1 MVEKSTYPFTIFT
14 HDLDFTSKA
23 SLLTIGNLF
32 MNVAGIDSHS
42 KGFGIDQI
50 HDKNLAW
57 VSLRIRIKMNRYP
70 ELSEKVSIQ
79 TWVENWSRFVTQRN
93 CSIYGEN
100 GENIGEIVSVFT
112 LIDFKT
118 RQTVNMQERLA
129 EYEAFIIPEGVAL
142 GTPGKVK
149 TLQNATLVGTH
160 TVAYNDID
168 SNMHVNSFRYV
179 AWVLDVIPLEVYKQ
193 NKIVDFEIN
202 FVHEV
207 LYGET
212 VSIYSEKLEENV
224 AVFDIRNAEGVS
236 MNRCKFTFEKR

>member
-42 KGFGIDQI
+42 KGFGIDEI

-57 VSLRIRIKMNRYP
+57 VALRIRIKMDRYP
-70 ELSEKVSIQ
+70 ELSENVFIQ
-79 TWVENWSRFVTQRN
+79 TWIENWSRFTTQRN
-93 CSIYGEN
+93 CVIRNEKGEVL
-100 GENIGEIVSVFT
+100 GQISSVFT
-112 LIDFKT
+112 LIDFKL

-129 EYEAFIIPEGVAL
+129 EYEEYVIPDVLEMGC
-142 GTPGKVK
+142 PGKVK
-149 TLQNATLVGTH
+149 TLQNATLVGTRKA
-160 TVAYNDID
+160 AYNDID
-168 SNMHVNSFRYV
+168 SNIHVNSFRYV
-179 AWVLDVIPLEVYKQ
+179 AWILDTIPLEVYQQ
-193 NKIVDFEIN
+193 NKIVDFEVNYI
-202 FVHEV
+202 HEV

-212 VSIYSEKLEENV
+212 VSIFIEKLEENV
-224 AVFDIRNAEGVS
+224 VVFDIRNAEGIS

>member
-1 MVEKSTYPFTIFT
+1 MIEKSIYPFTIFT

-42 KGFGIDQI
+42 KGFGIDEI

-57 VSLRIRIKMNRYP
+57 VALRIRIKMNRYP
-70 ELSEKVSIQ
+70 ELLEKVSIQ
-79 TWVENWSRFVTQRN
+79 TWIENWSRFATQRN
-93 CSIYGEN
+93 CIIYGAQ
-100 GENIGEIVSVFT
+100 GENIGEIASVFT
-112 LIDFKT
+112 LIDFKL
-118 RQTVNMQERLA
+118 RQTVNMQERLG
-129 EYEAFIIPEGVAL
+129 EYEKFVIPDVLDL
-142 GTPGKVK
+142 GCPGKVK
-149 TLQNATLVGTH
+149 TLQNATLAGTR

-179 AWVLDVIPLEVYKQ
+179 AWVLDTIPFETYKQ
-193 NKIVDFEIN
+193 NKIADFEIN
-202 FVHEV
+202 YIHEV

-212 VSIYSEKLEENV
+212 VSIYSEKVDENV
-224 AVFDIRNAEGVS
+224 VVFDIRNAEGLS